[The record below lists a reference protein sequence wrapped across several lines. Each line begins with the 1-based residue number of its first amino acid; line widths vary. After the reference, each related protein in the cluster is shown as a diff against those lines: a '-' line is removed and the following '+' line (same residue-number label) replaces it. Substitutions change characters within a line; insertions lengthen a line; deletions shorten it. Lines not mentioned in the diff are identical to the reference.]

1 MCIHDSTLINHQYKG
16 ASSLVL
22 RVISGLSCAQEF
34 NKFNSNKKSQF
45 IFWIN
50 FVNFEI
56 GFYMK
61 ISDILSPDVIEV
73 NLDVKD
79 KTDSLK
85 KVIDLAAHSNKILD
99 LQKVTDTIFERE
111 KLVSTG
117 VGKGFAIPHGKT
129 DAISDI
135 VAAFITTKNPI
146 DFDSIDGEP
155 VRFIFLLVGK
165 ETLLNTHIKLLSR
178 ISRLMNKDEFR
189 AKLLT
194 AKTKE
199 EVMKMFK
206 DEEKNYFDI

>member
-1 MCIHDSTLINHQYKG
+1 
-16 ASSLVL
+16 
-22 RVISGLSCAQEF
+22 
-34 NKFNSNKKSQF
+34 
-45 IFWIN
+45 
-50 FVNFEI
+50 
-56 GFYMK
+56 MK
-61 ISDILSPDVIEV
+61 ISDILNPDVIEV

-79 KTDSLK
+79 KEDSLK
-85 KVIDLAAHSNKILD
+85 KIIALASNSKKILD
-99 LQKVTDTIFERE
+99 INKVSETIMERE

-135 VAAFITTKNPI
+135 VAAFVITKSPI

-189 AKLLT
+189 AKLLE

-199 EVMKMFK
+199 DVLKIFK
-206 DEEKNYFDI
+206 DEEQNYFDI

>member
-1 MCIHDSTLINHQYKG
+1 
-16 ASSLVL
+16 
-22 RVISGLSCAQEF
+22 
-34 NKFNSNKKSQF
+34 
-45 IFWIN
+45 
-50 FVNFEI
+50 
-56 GFYMK
+56 MK
-61 ISDILSPDVIEV
+61 ISDILSTDVIEV

-79 KTDSLK
+79 KDDSLNK
-85 KVIDLAAHSNKILD
+85 IIDLAALSGKILD
-99 LQKVTDTIFERE
+99 IKKVTETIFERE

-135 VAAFITTKNPI
+135 VAAFVITKNPI

-189 AKLLT
+189 EKLLKSVT
-194 AKTKE
+194 KDEVLKIFKE
-199 EVMKMFK
+199 E
-206 DEEKNYFDI
+206 EQNYFDI

>member
-1 MCIHDSTLINHQYKG
+1 
-16 ASSLVL
+16 
-22 RVISGLSCAQEF
+22 
-34 NKFNSNKKSQF
+34 
-45 IFWIN
+45 
-50 FVNFEI
+50 
-56 GFYMK
+56 MK
-61 ISDILSPDVIEV
+61 ISDILNPGVIEV

-79 KTDSLK
+79 KEDSLK
-85 KVIDLAAHSNKILD
+85 KIIALAANSKKILD
-99 LQKVTDTIFERE
+99 LNKVSETIMERE

-135 VAAFITTKNPI
+135 VAAFVITKDPI

-189 AKLLT
+189 AKLLE
-194 AKTKE
+194 AKSKE
-199 EVMKMFK
+199 EVLKIFK
-206 DEEKNYFDI
+206 DEEQNYFDI